1 MEIRVGSKDD
11 DRRAYPCQL
20 MLIPKGVQRSEYGRE
35 KETRGGDNEGVKL
48 DKSVK
53 SEVK

>member
-1 MEIRVGSKDD
+1 M
-11 DRRAYPCQL
+11 L
-20 MLIPKGVQRSEYGRE
+20 MPKVVQRSEYGRE
-35 KETRGGDNEGVKL
+35 KERSGGDNEGVKL